1 MERIRAVFTEFAEFT
16 PYAPYVAIAYATMS
30 LLAIALYGFDKRRA
44 TSGGER
50 VRERTLHLVELLG
63 GWPGAL
69 IAMQLFRHKTRKLSY
84 LLVTWT
90 IVAAHATG
98 LWLLWSSR

>member
-1 MERIRAVFTEFAEFT
+1 VERLRAVYAGFA
-16 PYAPYVAIAYATMS
+16 PYALYVAIACAAMS

-44 TSGGER
+44 ENGGRR
-50 VRERTLHLVELLG
+50 VRERTLHLVELFG

-69 IAMQLFRHKTRKLSY
+69 IAMRLFRHKTRKLSF

-90 IVAAHATG
+90 IAAAHLVG
-98 LWLLWSSR
+98 LWLLLRSR

>member
-1 MERIRAVFTEFAEFT
+1 VEPLHAFWAR
-16 PYAPYVAIAYATMS
+16 YAPYPLYAAIAYAAMS
-30 LLAIALYGFDKRRA
+30 LVALALYGFDKRRA
-44 TSGGER
+44 ESGGRR

-69 IAMQLFRHKTRKLSY
+69 IAMRLFRHKTRKLSF

-90 IVAAHATG
+90 IVAAHAAA
-98 LWLLWSSR
+98 LWLLWRSR

>member
-1 MERIRAVFTEFAEFT
+1 MERLRAAFAPLA
-16 PYAPYVAIAYATMS
+16 PYAVYVAIAYAAMS
-30 LLAIALYGFDKRRA
+30 FVALALYGFDKRRA
-44 TSGGER
+44 ESGGRR

-69 IAMQLFRHKTRKLSY
+69 LAMRLFRHKTRKASF

-90 IVAAHATG
+90 IVAVHLIGA
-98 LWLLWSSR
+98 WMLLRSR

>member
-1 MERIRAVFTEFAEFT
+1 MERIRAVFAEL
-16 PYAPYVAIAYATMS
+16 APNALYVAVAYAAMS
-30 LLAIALYGFDKRRA
+30 LVALALYGFDKRRA
-44 TSGGER
+44 ESGGRR

-69 IAMQLFRHKTRKLSY
+69 IAMRLFRHKTRKLSY

-90 IVAAHATG
+90 IVAAHAAG
-98 LWLLWSSR
+98 LWLLWRSR